1 MIGLILYY
9 VIIGLI
15 VGGLG
20 RLIVP
25 GRNPIGL
32 LMTIVLGIVGALAG
46 GMISYALGLHGLLSL
61 LVSVLVAAGLV
72 YLISGSRT
80 RPPVWRRRRRAYW

>member
-1 MIGLILYY
+1 MISLIVYY

-15 VGGLG
+15 IGALG

-46 GMISYALGLHGLLSL
+46 GMISFALGLHGLLSL
-61 LVSVLVAAGLV
+61 IVSVLVAAGLV
-72 YLISGSRT
+72 YLVSGSRR
-80 RPPVWRRRRRAYW
+80 RPGLFARRRAYW

>member
-1 MIGLILYY
+1 MISLILYY
-9 VIIGLI
+9 VIVGLI
-15 VGGLG
+15 VGALG
-20 RLIVP
+20 RLVVP

-72 YLISGSRT
+72 YLVSGSRH
-80 RPPVWRRRRRAYW
+80 RPPMWGRRRRAYW